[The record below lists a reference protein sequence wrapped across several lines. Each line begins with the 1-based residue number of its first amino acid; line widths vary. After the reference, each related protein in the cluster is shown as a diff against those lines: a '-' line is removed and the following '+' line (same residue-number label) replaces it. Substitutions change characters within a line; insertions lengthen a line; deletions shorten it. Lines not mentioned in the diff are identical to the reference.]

1 MALRCFIVDDSTPF
15 LDAARALL
23 EADGFS
29 VVGVATTIEQAL
41 RQVPDTEPDV
51 VLVDVDL
58 GGESGFDLAR
68 RFRLETSLHP
78 SRVILISTHA
88 EEDIA
93 ELIESVPVAAYLP
106 KSQLS
111 ASAIRR
117 ILDATVEG

>member
-23 EADGFS
+23 EGDGFS
-29 VVGVATTIEQAL
+29 VIGVATTIEQAL

-68 RFRLETSLHP
+68 RFELETNLHP
-78 SRVILISTHA
+78 SKVILISTHA

-93 ELIESVPVAAYLP
+93 ELIESVPAAAYLP
-106 KSQLS
+106 KSRLS